1 MGTSFDSARRMLR
14 AVMCAAGPEQM
25 MSEASIAVAQEPPWS
40 PWRDT
45 ALYLNAEAHLL
56 TGDVDQACALFAES
70 SSVAAT
76 NSNADCLVLSESE
89 LALVA
94 MDRGRWEEAAG
105 RLERALAVVDE
116 HRMHDYATSVLVVAV
131 AARHAVHRGDL
142 EQADRLIA
150 RAMRAR
156 PSCTFVMPFIAV
168 GVRLQLAKVH
178 LARGDVSTAR
188 HLLREIDDILL
199 HRPDLGALVDQ
210 VSALRGLLTSST
222 QGEPGGAPP
231 LTAAELR
238 LLPYLQT
245 HLTLAEIG
253 ERLFVSRNTVGSE
266 VTSIYRKLGVSSRA
280 DAVRQATAVG
290 LLGG

>member
-1 MGTSFDSARRMLR
+1 
-14 AVMCAAGPEQM
+14 MCAAGPEQM

-56 TGDVDQACALFAES
+56 TGNVDQACALFAES

-105 RLERALAVVDE
+105 V
-116 HRMHDYATSVLVVAV
+116 SNVASLLSMSIECTTTPPV
-131 AARHAVHRGDL
+131 SSSSPWRRGAVHRGDL

-168 GVRLQLAKVH
+168 RCPP
-178 LARGDVSTAR
+178 TAR
-188 HLLREIDDILL
+188 Q
-199 HRPDLGALVDQ
+199 GAL
-210 VSALRGLLTSST
+210 GK
-222 QGEPGGAPP
+222 GGRLDRASP
-231 LTAAELR
+231 AA
-238 LLPYLQT
+238 
-245 HLTLAEIG
+245 
-253 ERLFVSRNTVGSE
+253 
-266 VTSIYRKLGVSSRA
+266 
-280 DAVRQATAVG
+280 
-290 LLGG
+290 

>member
-1 MGTSFDSARRMLR
+1 
-14 AVMCAAGPEQM
+14 MCAAGPEQM

-56 TGDVDQACALFAES
+56 TGNVDQACALFAES

-156 PSCTFVMPFIAV
+156 PSCTFAMPFFAV
-168 GVRLQLAKVH
+168 GVRMQLAKVH
-178 LARGDVSTAR
+178 SGKGGRLDR
-188 HLLREIDDILL
+188 
-199 HRPDLGALVDQ
+199 
-210 VSALRGLLTSST
+210 SS
-222 QGEPGGAPP
+222 P
-231 LTAAELR
+231 AA
-238 LLPYLQT
+238 
-245 HLTLAEIG
+245 
-253 ERLFVSRNTVGSE
+253 
-266 VTSIYRKLGVSSRA
+266 
-280 DAVRQATAVG
+280 
-290 LLGG
+290 